1 MISTVNKKIFFI
13 LFILIISSSIVYG
26 VGIGEFKNKKLIQ
39 FEPGKEEELRF
50 QLFDSPRIRASLEG
64 DLAEYCTLVDPSP
77 DGGSR
82 TISIRLKLP
91 EYLEPGEH
99 KVYLVATEAS
109 ESGAT
114 LGGIASVRSGITV
127 FALYPAKHPIFKS
140 VSTTDFNINEK
151 GNLGLNVINYGEDT
165 IENLYGTITIYDGE
179 GNEITVLKTES
190 KSVNSFEEVI
200 STATLDSSIYN
211 LTPGKYTAKG
221 NIIYDDVKYPD
232 TLEATFRIGQMKVDI
247 IDSTKEVFIN
257 STNKYIITIESDWA
271 GNINDVYAR
280 ITTPNG
286 KSLKTPNV
294 DMISPGNGRKAAAQ
308 IETYW
313 ETNGLTT
320 GSYDM
325 DITLYYQGLTTN
337 KIVKV
342 DIIEGKAPEIEK
354 PKSLELNI
362 TYILIAS
369 IIIVIFVVA
378 YFFIFRKGTDK
389 VQSDNVSRQ
398 EEPTNSNDDEIKPP
412 SL

>member
-1 MISTVNKKIFFI
+1 MVPRLNKKIFFI
-13 LFILIISSSIVYG
+13 LFILIISSSLVYS
-26 VGIGEFKNKKLIQ
+26 VGIGEFKNKKVIA
-39 FEPGKEEELRF
+39 FEPGKEEEFKF
-50 QLFDSPRIRASLEG
+50 QLFDSPKIKASLEG
-64 DLAEYCTLVDPSP
+64 DLAEYCTLIDPSP

-82 TISIRLKLP
+82 TIIIRMKLP

-99 KVYLVATEAS
+99 KLYLIATEATDS
-109 ESGAT
+109 TAT

-127 FALYPAKHPIFKS
+127 FALYPAKHPIFKA
-140 VSTTDFNINEK
+140 VTATDFNIDEK
-151 GNLGLNVINYGEDT
+151 GNIDLIVVNYGEDT
-165 IENLYGTITIYDGE
+165 IENAHGTITIYNGE
-179 GNEITVLKTES
+179 GTEITVLETES
-190 KSVNSFEEVI
+190 KSINSFEEVSI
-200 STATLDSSIYN
+200 RSVLDSSIYN

-221 NIIYDDVKYPD
+221 NVIYDDITHPD
-232 TLEATFRIGQMKVDI
+232 TLEGIFRIGQMKVDL
-247 IDSTKEVFIN
+247 IDSTKEVFVN

-280 ITTPNG
+280 ITTPND

-294 DMISPGNGRKAAAQ
+294 DMVSPGGGRKAAAQ

-313 ETNGLTT
+313 ETDGLAT

-354 PKSLELNI
+354 PKSSNSNI
-362 TYILIAS
+362 KYILIAS
-369 IIIVIFVVA
+369 VIVIIFVVS
-378 YFFIFRKGTDK
+378 YFFIFRKGNGNTNK
-389 VQSDNVSRQ
+389 NNSIKE
-398 EEPTNSNDDEIKPP
+398 EEPSNPNDDEIKPP